1 MSGDRGQP
9 YVSVL
14 ANINDEDYRKKMAQQ
29 QALENVYPE
38 AVVAPLARSAFKA
51 MDAIVIPQTTKISI
65 PTIGSNLPTKNLDP
79 WAHVAMP
86 SKEEL
91 LKIARDKYIES
102 GKRAMGRELEDST
115 ASALKRSS
123 GEFVAF
129 ANEEHNKN
137 QKKLKQREL
146 LEKDLRERKYGTN

>member
-9 YVSVL
+9 FVSVL
-14 ANINDEDYRKKMAQQ
+14 ADMNDEDYRKKMAQQ

-51 MDAIVIPQTTKISI
+51 MDAIVIPQTTKINI

-86 SKEEL
+86 SKEEI
-91 LKIARDKYIES
+91 LKIAKDNYIRS
-102 GKRAMGRELEDST
+102 GKRQLFSKIDDLMESST
-115 ASALKRSS
+115 KRLV
-123 GEFVAF
+123 GEAGAYV
-129 ANEEHNKN
+129 NEKVNK
-137 QKKLKQREL
+137 QKR
-146 LEKDLRERKYGTN
+146 N

>member
-14 ANINDEDYRKKMAQQ
+14 ADMNDEDYRQKMAQQ

-38 AVVAPLARSAFKA
+38 AVVAPLARSAFKTI
-51 MDAIVIPQTTKISI
+51 DAIVVPQTTKINTPI
-65 PTIGSNLPTKNLDP
+65 IGSNLPTKNLDP
-79 WAHVAMP
+79 WAHVEMP

-102 GKRAMGRELEDST
+102 GKRAIVRELEDST
-115 ASALKRSS
+115 ETALKRSA
-123 GEFVAF
+123 GEFGAF
-129 ANEEHNKN
+129 ANEDINKYQKELKQKELN
-137 QKKLKQREL
+137 QKE
-146 LEKDLRERKYGTN
+146 LRERKYGTN

>member
-14 ANINDEDYRKKMAQQ
+14 ANMNDEDYRKKMAQQ

-38 AVVAPLARSAFKA
+38 AVVAPLARSAGQAVKA
-51 MDAIVIPQTTKISI
+51 AVMPERAVIVAP
-65 PTIGSNLPTKNLDP
+65 PIGSNLP
-79 WAHVAMP
+79 
-86 SKEEL
+86 SKDFLEGLARTPRIQEIL
-91 LKIARDKYIES
+91 LQKARDKYIES

-115 ASALKRSS
+115 ASALKQSS

-146 LEKDLRERKYGTN
+146 LEKELRERKYGTN